1 MGLSLADAANVQKLA
16 RYLIYPDPFLR
27 AAADSDRSR
36 ASAGS
41 RRCGR

>member
-1 MGLSLADAANVQKLA
+1 MLA

-27 AAADSDRSR
+27 LPPATHRRR